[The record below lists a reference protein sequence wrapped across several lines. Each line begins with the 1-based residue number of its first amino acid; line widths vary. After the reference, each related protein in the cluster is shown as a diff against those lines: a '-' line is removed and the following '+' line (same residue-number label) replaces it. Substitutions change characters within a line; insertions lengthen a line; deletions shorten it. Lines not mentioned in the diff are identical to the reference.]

1 MKKKRKGERL
11 RSFHSPLKN
20 LQHFSY
26 LTSHFL
32 VVKYR
37 SAINYP
43 PVSWEGREM
52 HFPLDRSVAC
62 SADFDGAAELPVSK
76 RESRLRWRLA
86 RRLSIASPHVS
97 SAFVFPPPD
106 FHQFLPD
113 KFSSFGR
120 KPKTPSQGWNA
131 EGYDPWDGFVRMQM
145 NHGDRSRGSRY
156 RRDEVARSI
165 ISITVRTP
173 VSLTIG
179 QRWVS

>member
-97 SAFVFPPPD
+97 SAFVFPPARFPPISTWQIFEFRSETED
-106 FHQFLPD
+106 AEPRVERGGIRSL
-113 KFSSFGR
+113 GR
-120 KPKTPSQGWNA
+120 
-131 EGYDPWDGFVRMQM
+131 VRPHA
-145 NHGDRSRGSRY
+145 NESRG
-156 RRDEVARSI
+156 
-165 ISITVRTP
+165 
-173 VSLTIG
+173 
-179 QRWVS
+179 